1 MLLLVPA
8 AETAVA
14 WWRDP
19 ASVGG
24 WRRLWVA
31 ALPLLVVVHLRYFS
45 VLACPPD
52 PDTCKL
58 DDRAQEKRPRT

>member
-24 WRRLWVA
+24 WRRLWVV
-31 ALPLLVVVHLRYFS
+31 ALPLLIAVYLRYFS

-52 PDTCKL
+52 SNACKH
-58 DDRAQEKRPRT
+58 DDRPQEKKPRA